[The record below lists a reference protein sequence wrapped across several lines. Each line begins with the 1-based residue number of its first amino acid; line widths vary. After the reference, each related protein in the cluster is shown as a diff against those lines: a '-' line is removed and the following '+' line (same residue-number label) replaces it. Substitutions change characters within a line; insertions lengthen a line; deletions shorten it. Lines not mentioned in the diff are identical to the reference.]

1 MSDNILCYRKICKIQ
16 YLLFFFGITIFLYL
30 NNYSTVYSHIPN
42 NNNNQIFLQE
52 ILDQHDNI
60 KVQFAYEPENIK
72 INTLTDLKFSVL
84 NLKTDEH
91 IKNFLARVVVTEG
104 SELFR
109 FDNITVNDGDFS
121 VKHSFANYGTH
132 QVFLRV
138 DTNSSITPIAF
149 DVTIPTYQSSSS
161 SSPFLMD
168 SVKSNVNNDNKSTS
182 FATYLI
188 IGVGVAVSLVMTII
202 LLWILKKKKIILV
215 LVEYSLLYSIF
226 IS

>member
-1 MSDNILCYRKICKIQ
+1 MCYRKISKIQ
-16 YLLFFFGITIFLYL
+16 YLLYFFGITIFLYL

-42 NNNNQIFLQE
+42 NNNNQIALQE

-138 DTNSSITPIAF
+138 DTNSSITPVTF
-149 DVTIPTYQSSSS
+149 DVIIPSYQSSS
-161 SSPFLMD
+161 PFFMN
-168 SVKSNVNNDNKSTS
+168 SVKSNVDNDNKSTS

-188 IGVGVAVSLVMTII
+188 IGVGVAVSIGMTII
-202 LLWILKKKKIILV
+202 LLSILKKK
-215 LVEYSLLYSIF
+215 
-226 IS
+226 

>member
-1 MSDNILCYRKICKIQ
+1 MCYRKISKIQ
-16 YLLFFFGITIFLYL
+16 YLLYFFGITIFLYL
-30 NNYSTVYSHIPN
+30 NNYSTIYSHIPN
-42 NNNNQIFLQE
+42 NNNNQIALQE

-138 DTNSSITPIAF
+138 DTNSSITPVTF
-149 DVTIPTYQSSSS
+149 DVIIPSYQSSS
-161 SSPFLMD
+161 PFFMN
-168 SVKSNVNNDNKSTS
+168 SVKSNVDNDNKSTS

-188 IGVGVAVSLVMTII
+188 IGVGIAVSIGMTII
-202 LLWILKKKKIILV
+202 LLSILKKK
-215 LVEYSLLYSIF
+215 
-226 IS
+226 

>member
-1 MSDNILCYRKICKIQ
+1 MYYRKISKIQ
-16 YLLFFFGITIFLYL
+16 YLLYFFGITIFLYL
-30 NNYSTVYSHIPN
+30 NNCSTVYSHIPN
-42 NNNNQIFLQE
+42 NNNNQIALQE

-109 FDNITVNDGDFS
+109 FNNITVNDGDFS
-121 VKHSFANYGTH
+121 VKHSFANYGKKKG
-132 QVFLRV
+132 VLRV
-138 DTNSSITPIAF
+138 DTNSSITPVTF
-149 DVTIPTYQSSSS
+149 DVIIPSYQSSS
-161 SSPFLMD
+161 PFFMN
-168 SVKSNVNNDNKSTS
+168 SVKSNVDNDNKSTS

-188 IGVGVAVSLVMTII
+188 IGVGVAVSIGMTII
-202 LLWILKKKKIILV
+202 LLSILKKK
-215 LVEYSLLYSIF
+215 
-226 IS
+226 